1 MIWVVIILVII
12 VIFLFKAN
20 RETIE
25 LSKIPFDQKYAI
37 VLDGLNTI
45 LFNKCAKY
53 VSKDIREH
61 YLYFDL
67 LIKTG
72 YIEFINR
79 ENSLYLTYYENS
91 MGYKTSFSYTYSNTK
106 YITDE
111 QQLFI
116 VRDFSEKVKNH
127 W

>member
-25 LSKIPFDQKYAI
+25 LSKVPFEKKYAI
-37 VLDGLNTI
+37 VLDGLNII

-67 LIKTG
+67 FIKTG
-72 YIEFINR
+72 YIEVIHR
-79 ENSLYLTYYENS
+79 EISL
-91 MGYKTSFSYTYSNTK
+91 
-106 YITDE
+106 
-111 QQLFI
+111 
-116 VRDFSEKVKNH
+116 
-127 W
+127 